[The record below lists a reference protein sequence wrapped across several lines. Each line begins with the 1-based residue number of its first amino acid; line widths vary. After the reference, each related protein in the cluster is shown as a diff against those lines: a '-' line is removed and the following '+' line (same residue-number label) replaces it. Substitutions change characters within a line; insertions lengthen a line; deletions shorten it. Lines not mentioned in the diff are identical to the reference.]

1 MRLIKLNFTT
11 IIPDYENRNAPTT
24 FTYAPPAIIYLYPKR
39 YGYNPISPSSYL
51 SAYHRTPKPTSDAT
65 DLSLESLLG
74 QKQEVI
80 DSKIQMV
87 LTEIDQRRI
96 MKDYHL
102 YRIDLDQCTCRNLIY
117 FLGKHYQDKRRV
129 DIEKKIIDLEQEKR
143 RERSAYFKDI
153 LFLRKELRESFIEK
167 LEEDQ
172 KAEIFLNPTEVL
184 Q

>member
-1 MRLIKLNFTT
+1 MNFTT

-24 FTYAPPAIIYLYPKR
+24 FTYAPPAVQYLYPQR
-39 YGYNPISPSSYL
+39 YGYQRASVIYPITLPFERKSVSY
-51 SAYHRTPKPTSDAT
+51 AT

-143 RERSAYFKDI
+143 RERSAYFQDI

>member
-1 MRLIKLNFTT
+1 MNFTT

-39 YGYNPISPSSYL
+39 YGYNPISDL
-51 SAYHRTPKPTSDAT
+51 AYHRSPKSTSYAT
-65 DLSLESLLG
+65 GLSLDNLLEE
-74 QKQEVI
+74 KQEVI
-80 DSKIQMV
+80 DSKIRMV
-87 LTEIDQRRI
+87 LTEIDQRRV
-96 MKDYHL
+96 MKDYHI

-117 FLGKHYQDKRRV
+117 FLGKHYQDRRRV

-143 RERSAYFKDI
+143 RERSAYFRDI
-153 LFLRKELRESFIEK
+153 LFLRKELRESFVEK

-172 KAEIFLNPTEVL
+172 KAEIFMNPTEVL